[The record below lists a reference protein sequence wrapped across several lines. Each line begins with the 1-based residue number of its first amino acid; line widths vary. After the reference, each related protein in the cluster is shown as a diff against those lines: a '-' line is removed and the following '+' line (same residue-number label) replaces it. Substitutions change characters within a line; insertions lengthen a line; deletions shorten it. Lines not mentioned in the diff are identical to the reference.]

1 MLSSDPS
8 HQGDEMIKPSILGRG
23 AFAVLVSLLAVGTV
37 LATSPA
43 PSSSAGSSH
52 ALGAPPVQTAD
63 KTAEPTK
70 SPKAAETAEP
80 AEASEP
86 VEAAG
91 AALTDSQA
99 APFVAKLKAAGI
111 AVSLTEFKALAAKVG
126 VGGAVRVLAFAKA
139 SGKSTTDLLAMF
151 QGGKGWGEIAHTLG
165 LHPGIGWIMSGRPGK
180 GQGHAAGAD
189 KTKGSDD
196 SGS

>member
-1 MLSSDPS
+1 
-8 HQGDEMIKPSILGRG
+8 MIKPSILGRG
-23 AFAVLVSLLAVGTV
+23 ALAVLVSLLAVGTV

-43 PSSSAGSSH
+43 PSNSAGSSH

-70 SPKAAETAEP
+70 SPKASETAEP

-86 VEAAG
+86 VEASG
-91 AALTDSQA
+91 ATLTDSQA

-111 AVSLTEFKALAAKVG
+111 VVGVTEFKALAAKVG
-126 VGGAVRVLAFAKA
+126 GAVRVAAFAKA
-139 SGKSTTDLLAMF
+139 SGKSTADILAMF

-165 LHPGIGWIMSGRPGK
+165 LHPGIGWIMSGGHGK

-189 KTKGSDD
+189 KTKGADD

>member
-1 MLSSDPS
+1 
-8 HQGDEMIKPSILGRG
+8 MIKPSILGRG
-23 AFAVLVSLLAVGTV
+23 ALAVLVSLLAVGTV

-52 ALGAPPVQTAD
+52 AFGAPPVQTAGTTA
-63 KTAEPTK
+63 KPTESPEATETAEPAETAE
-70 SPKAAETAEP
+70 PGETAEP
-80 AEASEP
+80 AEAS
-86 VEAAG
+86 G
-91 AALTDSQA
+91 ATLTDSQA

-111 AVSLTEFKALAAKVG
+111 VVSVTEFKALAAKVG
-126 VGGAVRVLAFAKA
+126 GAVRVAAFAKA
-139 SGKSTTDLLAMF
+139 SGKSTADILAMF

-165 LHPGIGWIMSGRPGK
+165 LHPGIGWIMSGGHGK

-189 KTKGSDD
+189 KTKGADD